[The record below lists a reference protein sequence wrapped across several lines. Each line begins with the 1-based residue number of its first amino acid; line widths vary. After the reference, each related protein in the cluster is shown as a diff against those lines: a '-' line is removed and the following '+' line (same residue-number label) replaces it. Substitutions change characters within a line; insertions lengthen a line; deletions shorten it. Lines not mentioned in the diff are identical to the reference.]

1 MQIQIWQQR
10 PLFTLA
16 IIYTAKN
23 NSRGLKVNKNI
34 LPVILIFTVTGCASS
49 KAVGTIK
56 ETSAKNVEYC
66 DYIANVSG
74 TSGWGG
80 LASSSGIEN
89 AKEQAKQKAIDSGA
103 THIVWQNI
111 NGGYSPSVSANTYKC
126 ETK

>member
-1 MQIQIWQQR
+1 M
-10 PLFTLA
+10 
-16 IIYTAKN
+16 
-23 NSRGLKVNKNI
+23 NKNI

-56 ETSAKNVEYC
+56 EASAKNVEYC

-80 LASSSGIEN
+80 LAAS
-89 AKEQAKQKAIDSGA
+89 KEQAKQKAIDSGA